1 MEGYDVHGP
10 MLITLADTELSQVCL
25 WMPIVVVEAIVCVA
39 VDLHRL
45 ILQVMIVIVE
55 VWVQIM
61 TNLLVRISVVLGLV
75 EIRRE
80 VLIRMEEDA
89 WIIDVFRCNR
99 IKGVRR
105 LELVVLEFHSM
116 VPMTFIVMRMIIAWE
131 VIVKVGAIVIIV
143 IHSLL

>member
-10 MLITLADTELSQVCL
+10 MLITLADTKLSQVCL

-55 VWVQIM
+55 AWVQIM
-61 TNLLVRISVVLGLV
+61 TNLLVRIRVVLSFV

-89 WIIDVFRCNR
+89 WIIDVFRRNW
-99 IKGVRR
+99 IEGVRC
-105 LELVVLEFHSM
+105 LELMVLEFHSM
-116 VPMTFIVMRMIIAWE
+116 VPMTFIGM
-131 VIVKVGAIVIIV
+131 
-143 IHSLL
+143 

>member
-1 MEGYDVHGP
+1 MERYDVHGP

-55 VWVQIM
+55 AWVQIM
-61 TNLLVRISVVLGLV
+61 TNLLVRIRVVLGLV

-89 WIIDVFRCNR
+89 WIIDVFRCNW
-99 IKGVRR
+99 IK
-105 LELVVLEFHSM
+105 
-116 VPMTFIVMRMIIAWE
+116 
-131 VIVKVGAIVIIV
+131 
-143 IHSLL
+143 

>member
-55 VWVQIM
+55 AWVQIM
-61 TNLLVRISVVLGLV
+61 TNLLVRIRVVLGLV

-89 WIIDVFRCNR
+89 WIIDVLRCDR
-99 IKGVRR
+99 IKRVWR

-116 VPMTFIVMRMIIAWE
+116 VPMTFIVM
-131 VIVKVGAIVIIV
+131 
-143 IHSLL
+143 

>member
-1 MEGYDVHGP
+1 MHVVCILMEGYDVHGP

-55 VWVQIM
+55 AWVQIM
-61 TNLLVRISVVLGLV
+61 TNLLVRIRVVLGLV

-89 WIIDVFRCNR
+89 WIIDVLRCDR
-99 IKGVRR
+99 IKRVWR

-116 VPMTFIVMRMIIAWE
+116 VPMTFIVM
-131 VIVKVGAIVIIV
+131 
-143 IHSLL
+143 

>member
-143 IHSLL
+143 IHCLL

>member
-1 MEGYDVHGP
+1 MHVVCILMEGYDVHGP

-55 VWVQIM
+55 AWVQIM
-61 TNLLVRISVVLGLV
+61 TNLLVRIRVVLGLV

-89 WIIDVFRCNR
+89 WIIDVLRCDR

-116 VPMTFIVMRMIIAWE
+116 VPMTFIVM
-131 VIVKVGAIVIIV
+131 
-143 IHSLL
+143 